1 MKGDTLGMLKK
12 KFEYEIDQIE
22 KEILKKK
29 NYTEDLV
36 AEWLSKYKDN
46 KEIQIVL

>member
-22 KEILKKK
+22 KENLQGDF
-29 NYTEDLV
+29 YG
-36 AEWLSKYKDN
+36 
-46 KEIQIVL
+46 